1 MAQEFRSQD
10 PPTLEEEG
18 GAPACVMCF
27 NANDASGAG
36 GLGADQ
42 LTIACVGAHPLGVVT
57 GVYIRDSAE
66 IFDFMSMDEDTVAE
80 QARVVL
86 EDSSVQVFK
95 VGFCGNPETLS
106 VVAQTCSDYAQVPVV
121 AYMPNLSW
129 WDEEQADAYQDA
141 FLELMLP
148 QTTVLVGNHST
159 LWRWLLPDWSHSKS
173 PGPRDLARAASEKGV
188 PYVLVTGIAQ
198 PDQHIE
204 NALATPMTVLA
215 TERFEHID
223 AVFSGAGD
231 TLSAALSALLAAG
244 TDLEAACLEALN
256 YLDHCLDSG
265 YRPGMGH
272 VVPDRL
278 FWAHGDDEDDPTEV
292 GTEFALP
299 RHETKH

>member
-1 MAQEFRSQD
+1 
-10 PPTLEEEG
+10 
-18 GAPACVMCF
+18 
-27 NANDASGAG
+27 
-36 GLGADQ
+36 
-42 LTIACVGAHPLGVVT
+42 
-57 GVYIRDSAE
+57 
-66 IFDFMSMDEDTVAE
+66 
-80 QARVVL
+80 
-86 EDSSVQVFK
+86 
-95 VGFCGNPETLS
+95 
-106 VVAQTCSDYAQVPVV
+106 
-121 AYMPNLSW
+121 MPNLSW

-159 LWRWLLPDWSHSKS
+159 LWRWLLPDWSNSKS

-265 YRPGMGH
+265 FRPGMGH

-278 FWAHGDDEDDPTEV
+278 FWAHGEDEDDNTEV

>member
-10 PPTLEEEG
+10 PSTLEEEG

-27 NANDASGAG
+27 NTNDASGAG
-36 GLGADQ
+36 GLGADL
-42 LTIACVGAHPLGVVT
+42 LTVACVGAHPLGVVT

-66 IFDFMSMDEDTVAE
+66 IFDFIAIDEDAVAE

-95 VGFCGNPETLS
+95 VGFCGTPETLS

-159 LWRWLLPDWSHSKS
+159 LWRWLLPDWSQSKS

-188 PYVLVTGIAQ
+188 PYVLVTGIVQA
-198 PDQHIE
+198 DQHIE

-223 AVFSGAGD
+223 AVFAGAGD
-231 TLSAALSALLAAG
+231 TLSAALAALLASG

-278 FWAHGDDEDDPTEV
+278 FWAHGEDEDDATEI

>member
-1 MAQEFRSQD
+1 MPMFSPPPFDEAQASTQPPSVLVFNSND
-10 PPTLEEEG
+10 P
-18 GAPACVMCF
+18 C
-27 NANDASGAG
+27 GAG
-36 GLGADQ
+36 GLSADI
-42 LTIACVGAHPLGVVT
+42 TAVASVGAHALPVMT
-57 GVYIRDSAE
+57 GTYVRDTAE
-66 IFDFMSMDEDTVAE
+66 IFDHIGFDDEGVSE
-80 QARVVL
+80 QARTLL
-86 EDSSVQVFK
+86 EDVAVNVIK
-95 VGFCGNPETLS
+95 VGFADSPESLT
-106 VVAQTCSDYAQVPVV
+106 VIAEITSDYPDTPVV

-129 WDEEQADAYQDA
+129 WNEVKIDLYQDA
-141 FLELMLP
+141 FKELVLP

-159 LWRWLLPDWSHSKS
+159 LWRWLLPDWSNSKS

-265 YRPGMGH
+265 FRPGMGH

-278 FWAHGDDEDDPTEV
+278 FWAHGEDDDDSTDV

>member
-1 MAQEFRSQD
+1 
-10 PPTLEEEG
+10 
-18 GAPACVMCF
+18 MCF

-42 LTIACVGAHPLGVVT
+42 LTIACVGAHPLGVLT
-57 GVYIRDSAE
+57 GIYIRDSAE
-66 IFDFMSMDEDTVAE
+66 TFEHVALDEDTVAE

-95 VGFCGNPETLS
+95 VGFCGSPETLS

-141 FLELMLP
+141 FGIDAAPNHGPGGQP
-148 QTTVLVGNHST
+148 QHS
-159 LWRWLLPDWSHSKS
+159 
-173 PGPRDLARAASEKGV
+173 V
-188 PYVLVTGIAQ
+188 
-198 PDQHIE
+198 
-204 NALATPMTVLA
+204 ALAVARLVQQQKPRPQRLGPCRQRKRRALCVGHRHCSARPAHRKRLGHTLTVLA

-231 TLSAALSALLAAG
+231 TLSAALAALLAAG

-265 YRPGMGH
+265 FRPGMGH

-278 FWAHGDDEDDPTEV
+278 FWAHGEDEDDSTEV

>member
-1 MAQEFRSQD
+1 
-10 PPTLEEEG
+10 
-18 GAPACVMCF
+18 
-27 NANDASGAG
+27 
-36 GLGADQ
+36 
-42 LTIACVGAHPLGVVT
+42 
-57 GVYIRDSAE
+57 
-66 IFDFMSMDEDTVAE
+66 
-80 QARVVL
+80 
-86 EDSSVQVFK
+86 
-95 VGFCGNPETLS
+95 
-106 VVAQTCSDYAQVPVV
+106 
-121 AYMPNLSW
+121 MPNLSW

-159 LWRWLLPDWSHSKS
+159 LWRWLLPDWSNSKS

-198 PDQHIE
+198 ADQHIE
-204 NALATPMTVLA
+204 NALATPLTVLA

-231 TLSAALSALLAAG
+231 TLSAALAALLAAG
-244 TDLEAACLEALN
+244 TDLEAACLEALH

-265 YRPGMGH
+265 FRPGMGL

-278 FWAHGDDEDDPTEV
+278 FWAHGEDEDDPTEV